1 MYLLYFC
8 VFLSLI
14 NALWRPCLYYSVPE
28 SPADSSSCICCTV
41 PFYIPL
47 GGHPSSSALRTSLN
61 NLNLLVSSDRNNNS
75 TTQSACTAAAVAAAA
90 AANSQSRLQT
100 PPNSLWIPSIPPGI
114 EAGHPTRASY
124 HGDNP
129 STSLFCNTGQSQ
141 TQSHQIP
148 SAICTTDTVTASAT
162 STASDAAVAAAA
174 AQIDEDYD
182 VLLDQVLLLKNPPL
196 PTPTH
201 YGVETD
207 LREDIIDTLSPL
219 EPSPMRHSPLFHS
232 SGQSGISRPFNSSYI
247 DHTTNPLLVPHFSSS
262 STASYG
268 ITASGLFTSGAGRS
282 TSSGGRPPFTRSQ
295 SVPEQSTLP
304 SAIDLIHDSEQE
316 ELLLEAAANTL
327 DEPLP
332 ILGLNY
338 PVLPPAATDF
348 QRPLSR
354 QSYLRSRAERLGA
367 APFSTSLPDSRG
379 VPAVGPVFRSTTGT
393 PFLTRP
399 LSRQSRLSHSSELPT
414 TANSAAVQDRLSL
427 LYAEIEAAS
436 NASRR
441 LTAGNGVRN
450 ARIPRIPIEP
460 PLSIGRSLQ
469 LVTDAASARH
479 AQLARAEQQ
488 LSNSLQRAKHN
499 KSVRFNAEEWNR
511 RHRHLLQ
518 DPSLFPSG
526 LGIEEDAWMS
536 VEDVQTGRWAR
547 WDALVKQESQDSQ
560 TRDSGIET
568 GSCFTSSESGSATD
582 HLHLN
587 HHYYQ
592 SHQKKVW
599 SLTKYCVYLVV
610 TSNCICM

>member
-1 MYLLYFC
+1 MYLLH
-8 VFLSLI
+8 
-14 NALWRPCLYYSVPE
+14 
-28 SPADSSSCICCTV
+28 CI
-41 PFYIPL
+41 YIPV
-47 GGHPSSSALRTSLN
+47 GGQPAALRSSLN
-61 NLNLLVSSDRNNNS
+61 NLNLLVSSDRNNNNS
-75 TTQSACTAAAVAAAA
+75 SASQS
-90 AANSQSRLQT
+90 SRLQT
-100 PPNSLWIPSIPPGI
+100 PPNSLWIPSIPPI

-129 STSLFCNTGQSQ
+129 STSLLCNTGQSLQQQ
-141 TQSHQIP
+141 TQST
-148 SAICTTDTVTASAT
+148 SAIYTDTTVTAT
-162 STASDAAVAAAA
+162 STTASDAAVAAAA
-174 AQIDEDYD
+174 AQVDEDYD

-232 SGQSGISRPFNSSYI
+232 SGQSGISRQAFTSSSYI

-262 STASYG
+262 TSTA
-268 ITASGLFTSGAGRS
+268 GLFTNSGA
-282 TSSGGRPPFTRSQ
+282 RPPFTRSQ

-332 ILGLNY
+332 ILGLDY
-338 PVLPPAATDF
+338 PVLPPAATASTDF
-348 QRPLSR
+348 LRPLSR

-436 NASRR
+436 AASRR

-488 LSNSLQRAKHN
+488 LSNINNSLQRAKHN

-592 SHQKKVW
+592 KKVW
-599 SLTKYCVYLVV
+599 SLTKYCIYLLVV
-610 TSNCICM
+610 LLHMYY

>member
-1 MYLLYFC
+1 M
-8 VFLSLI
+8 
-14 NALWRPCLYYSVPE
+14 
-28 SPADSSSCICCTV
+28 

-47 GGHPSSSALRTSLN
+47 GGHPSSSAALRTSLN

-75 TTQSACTAAAVAAAA
+75 TPTTYSAAVCHTATAALAAAAA

-100 PPNSLWIPSIPPGI
+100 PPNSLWIPSIPPI

-129 STSLFCNTGQSQ
+129 STSLLCNTGQSLQQQ
-141 TQSHQIP
+141 TQST
-148 SAICTTDTVTASAT
+148 SAIYTDTTVTAT
-162 STASDAAVAAAA
+162 STTASDAAVAAAA
-174 AQIDEDYD
+174 AQIDEDYAD
-182 VLLDQVLLLKNPPL
+182 VLLDQVLLLKNPQSL

-232 SGQSGISRPFNSSYI
+232 SGQSGISRQAFTSSSYI

-262 STASYG
+262 TSTA
-268 ITASGLFTSGAGRS
+268 GLFTNSGA
-282 TSSGGRPPFTRSQ
+282 RPPFTRSQ

-332 ILGLNY
+332 PILGLNY
-338 PVLPPAATDF
+338 HPPAATTVVTDF

-354 QSYLRSRAERLGA
+354 QSYLRSRAERLSA

-436 NASRR
+436 AASRR

-488 LSNSLQRAKHN
+488 LSNSLQRAKHISN

-599 SLTKYCVYLVV
+599 SLTKYCIYLLVV
-610 TSNCICM
+610 LLHMYVLCTTSR